1 MKSMLN
7 AVSVAAALSMG
18 AFALGG
24 LAAPAMAQDV
34 HIPVSDLNLNTP
46 QGRAQFNQRVR
57 MAADRTCPGFLE
69 LKRHYACV
77 TAFREA
83 ADENLSNQQ
92 MRLTRQQGATLAAGR
107 R

>member
-1 MKSMLN
+1 MKTVLN
-7 AVSVAAALSMG
+7 AVSVAAALSVG

-34 HIPVSDLNLNTP
+34 HIAVSDLNLNTP
-46 QGRAQFNQRVR
+46 QGRAQYDRRVR
-57 MAADRTCPGFLE
+57 MAADRTCPGIQE
-69 LKRHYACV
+69 LQRHSACV

-92 MRLTRQQGATLAAGR
+92 MRLARRQGETLAAGR